1 MTSFRMYGIVA
12 TAAFAVGIAYA
23 DATERVPPVAKKIV
37 LYGWDTGEA
46 SLETVLANA
55 DKFAE
60 TGLDGISLIIKG
72 NRAGI
77 PRKSQTRDFAFV
89 DPKWTKAE
97 FAKQIDL
104 LKQITAKPGLRHCY
118 LQVDWS
124 QKPRLKW
131 ADDAAWERAA
141 HNMGIL
147 AWIAKEGR
155 LDGFFIDHEDYQG
168 TKQFEP
174 CPEEG
179 DYTIISRLA
188 RKRGAQIVTAMAA
201 ENPSLHL
208 VFFWL
213 LSHSTRWIGDPESD
227 LAAIVAQRQDPWPAF
242 VNGMLD
248 ALPPEMRLADGNEFG
263 YLFRADKN
271 DYIMDAF
278 RQRQMLVQL
287 VVPENRQKF
296 RANVQV
302 SSGHYLDCYSNTG
315 GHWYLPPLSGSRL
328 ARMEDNLHQGLAC
341 ADETVWL
348 FGERRQ
354 IVKWE
359 GNAARWNG
367 VKTWEEELPGFA
379 DVLRR
384 LRNPRAW
391 AEAKVSARRR
401 AGSLKNLAEAKLTEG
416 GEIPPPFSIWKGAD
430 CTGTLTVEQVDGRR
444 TLCATGVKKNGC
456 FLVGVPDVRVG
467 QWYYIEFDVKG
478 ETDPRCGVQ
487 WQCMGAYDWSIPARY
502 PVFTPLAADRDS
514 PSCTTSGW
522 RHGTITVR
530 VPHGADRMMLHLSPK
545 HKAADEKTYFANVA
559 IYRLCRME
567 LPRTASISH

>member
-1 MTSFRMYGIVA
+1 MMKLSF
-12 TAAFAVGIAYA
+12 AFAAVAAVMLLVGVANA
-23 DATERVPPVAKKIV
+23 VPPEKKIV

-46 SLETVLANA
+46 SLETVFANA

-89 DPKWTKAE
+89 DPKWTKGE
-97 FAKQIDL
+97 FVKQIDL
-104 LKQITAKPGLRHCY
+104 LKKITAKPGLRHCY

-131 ADDAAWERAA
+131 SDDAVWERAA

-179 DYTIISRLA
+179 DYATISRLA
-188 RKRGAQIVTAMAA
+188 RKRGAQIVSAMAA
-201 ENPSLHL
+201 ENPNLHL

-248 ALPPEMRLADGNEFG
+248 ALPPQMRLADGNEFG
-263 YLFRADKN
+263 YLFRADNN

-287 VVPENRQKF
+287 IAPENRQKF

-302 SSGHYLDCYSNTG
+302 TSGHYLDCYSNKD
-315 GHWYLPPLSGSRL
+315 GHWYLPPLNGSRL
-328 ARMEDNLHQGLAC
+328 ARLEDNLHQGLAC

-354 IVKWE
+354 IVKWK

-367 VKTWEEELPGFA
+367 VKTWEDELPGFA
-379 DVLRR
+379 DVMRR
-384 LRNPRAW
+384 LRNPREW
-391 AEAKVSARRR
+391 TEAKVAEKCAAGTLRNLASLSARPPYQDV
-401 AGSLKNLAEAKLTEG
+401 
-416 GEIPPPFSIWKGAD
+416 PPPFSVWKGAD
-430 CTGTLTVEQVDGRR
+430 CTGTLTVEQMDGKI
-444 TLCATGVKKNGC
+444 TLCATGVKKSGC
-456 FLVGVPDVRVG
+456 FLVGVPDVKAG
-467 QWYYIEFDVKG
+467 QWYSIGFDVNG

-487 WQCMGAYDWSIPARY
+487 WQNKGVYDWSVPARY
-502 PVFTPLAADRDS
+502 PVYTPLAD
-514 PSCTTSGW
+514 GW

-530 VPHGADRMMLHLSPK
+530 VPHGVDRMMLHLSPK
-545 HKAADEKTYFANVA
+545 HKVADEKTCFANVT
-559 IYRLCRME
+559 IYRL
-567 LPRTASISH
+567 

>member
-1 MTSFRMYGIVA
+1 MTRKALVGCVILA
-12 TAAFAVGIAYA
+12 TLWVNAAMP
-23 DATERVPPVAKKIV
+23 EKKIV

-55 DKFAE
+55 DKFAD
-60 TGLDGISLIIKG
+60 TGLDGISLTIKG

-97 FAKQIDL
+97 FAKQIEM

-131 ADDAAWERAA
+131 SDDEAWDRAA

-155 LDGFFIDHEDYQG
+155 LDGFFVDHEDYQG
-168 TKQFEP
+168 TKQFSP

-179 DYTIISRLA
+179 DFATITRLA
-188 RKRGAQIVTAMAA
+188 RKRGAQIVSAMAA
-201 ENPSLHL
+201 ENPNLHL

-227 LAAIVAQRQDPWPAF
+227 LVAIVAQRQDPWPAF

-248 ALPPEMRLADGNEFG
+248 ALPSGMRLADGNEFG
-263 YLFRADKN
+263 YLFRADNN
-271 DYIMDAF
+271 DYIIDAL
-278 RQRQMLVQL
+278 RQRQILVQL
-287 VVPENRQKF
+287 VAPENLQKF

-302 SSGHYLDCYSNTG
+302 SSGHYLDCYSNKD
-315 GHWYLPPLSGSRL
+315 GHWYHPPMNGSRL
-328 ARMEDNLHQGLAC
+328 ARLEDNLHQGLAC

-354 IVKWE
+354 IVKWD

-379 DVLRR
+379 DVMRR
-384 LRNPRAW
+384 LRSPREW
-391 AEAKVSARRR
+391 AAEKVGAMRK
-401 AGSLKNLAEAKLTEG
+401 AGSLVNIAANEKS
-416 GEIPPPFSIWKGAD
+416 FSVWKGAD
-430 CTGTLTVEQVDGRR
+430 CTGTLTIDASGNGGSTV
-444 TLCATGVKKNGC
+444 LCATGVKKNGC
-456 FLVGVPDVRVG
+456 FLVAVPDVKAG
-467 QWYYIEFDVKG
+467 QWYCIEFDVKG
-478 ETDPRCGVQ
+478 GIDPRCGVQ
-487 WQCMGAYDWSIPARY
+487 WQNKGAYDWNVPARY
-502 PVFTPLAADRDS
+502 PVFKPLSD
-514 PSCTTSGW
+514 GL
-522 RHGTITVR
+522 RHGAITVR
-530 VPHGADRMMLHLSPK
+530 VPHGVDRMMLHLSPK
-545 HKAADEKTYFANVA
+545 NKTDDEKTYFANIA
-559 IYRLCRME
+559 IYRLDD
-567 LPRTASISH
+567 

>member
-1 MTSFRMYGIVA
+1 MTSFRMHGI
-12 TAAFAVGIAYA
+12 AAAVVFAVG
-23 DATERVPPVAKKIV
+23 VAFAAAPEKKMV

-46 SLETVLANA
+46 SLETVLSNA

-89 DPKWTKAE
+89 DPKWSKAE
-97 FAKQIDL
+97 FAKQIGL

-147 AWIAKEGR
+147 AWIAKEGN
-155 LDGFFIDHEDYQG
+155 LDGFFIDHEDYQD

-179 DYTIISRLA
+179 DYATISRLA
-188 RKRGAQIVTAMAA
+188 RKRGAQIVSAMAA
-201 ENPSLHL
+201 ENPNLHL

-248 ALPPEMRLADGNEFG
+248 ALPPQMRLADGNEFG
-263 YLFRADKN
+263 YLFRADNN

-278 RQRQMLVQL
+278 RQRQILVQL
-287 VVPENRQKF
+287 IAPENRMKF

-302 SSGHYLDCYSNTG
+302 SSGHYLDCYSNKD
-315 GHWYLPPLSGSRL
+315 GHWYHPPMNGSRL
-328 ARMEDNLHQGLAC
+328 ARLEDNLHQGLVC

-348 FGERRQ
+348 FGEKRQ

-379 DVLRR
+379 DMMRSLH
-384 LRNPRAW
+384 NPRKW
-391 AEAKVSARRR
+391 AAEKIAAKRK
-401 AGSLKNLAEAKLTEG
+401 AGALENLAATEKA
-416 GEIPPPFSIWKGAD
+416 FSVWKGAD
-430 CTGTLTVEQVDGRR
+430 CKGTLVVDAAADGGSPL
-444 TLCATGVKKNGC
+444 LCATGVKKSGC
-456 FLVGVPDVRVG
+456 FIVPVSDVKAG
-467 QWYYIEFDVKG
+467 EWYFIEFDVKG
-478 ETDPRCGVQ
+478 KTDPRCGIQ
-487 WQCMGAYDWSIPARY
+487 WQNKGAYDWSVPARY
-502 PVFTPLAADRDS
+502 PVFSPLKD
-514 PSCTTSGW
+514 GW
-522 RHGTITVR
+522 RRGTTVVR
-530 VPHGADRMMLHLSPK
+530 VPHGVDKMMLHLSPK
-545 HKAADEKTYFANVA
+545 HSAANEKTVFANVS
-559 IYRLCRME
+559 IYRL
-567 LPRTASISH
+567 

>member
-1 MTSFRMYGIVA
+1 MTSRKMILVCIV
-12 TAAFAVGIAYA
+12 AAFAVGVVYA
-23 DATERVPPVAKKIV
+23 DATGRVPPVAKKIV

-46 SLETVLANA
+46 SLETVLSNA
-55 DKFAE
+55 DKFADV
-60 TGLDGISLIIKG
+60 GLDGISLTIKG
-72 NRAGI
+72 NRAGQG
-77 PRKSQTRDFAFV
+77 RLSQTRDFAFV

-97 FAKQIDL
+97 FAKQIGL

-147 AWIAKEGR
+147 AWIAKEGN
-155 LDGFFIDHEDYQG
+155 LDGMFIDHEDYHG
-168 TKQFEP
+168 TKQFAP

-179 DYTIISRLA
+179 DYATISRLA
-188 RKRGAQIVTAMAA
+188 RKRGAQIVSAMAA
-201 ENPSLHL
+201 ENPNLHL

-248 ALPPEMRLADGNEFG
+248 ALPPQMRLADGNEFG
-263 YLFRADKN
+263 YLFRADSN

-287 VVPENRQKF
+287 IAPENRMKF

-302 SSGHYLDCYSNTG
+302 SSGHYLDCYSNKD
-315 GHWYLPPLSGSRL
+315 GHWYLPPLNGSRL
-328 ARMEDNLHQGLAC
+328 ARLEDNLHQGLAC

-354 IVKWE
+354 IIKWQ
-359 GNAARWNG
+359 GNAERWNG

-379 DVLRR
+379 DVMRR
-384 LRNPRAW
+384 LRNPRKW
-391 AEAKVSARRR
+391 AAEKVAAKRAAGTLVNLVSDEKA
-401 AGSLKNLAEAKLTEG
+401 
-416 GEIPPPFSIWKGAD
+416 FSVWKGAD
-430 CTGTLTVEQVDGRR
+430 CKGTLTIDAVPDSDMLQLV
-444 TLCATGVKKNGC
+444 ATGVKSSGC
-456 FLVGVPDVRVG
+456 FLASVPDVAAG
-467 QWYYIEFDVKG
+467 QWYFVRFDVKG
-478 ETDPRCGVQ
+478 ETDPRCGIQ
-487 WQCMGAYDWSIPARY
+487 WQNKGAYDWNVPARY
-502 PVFTPLAADRDS
+502 PVFKPLTD
-514 PSCTTSGW
+514 GW
-522 RHGTITVR
+522 RRGVIVVR
-530 VPHGADRMMLHLSPK
+530 VPHGVDRMMLHLSPRNK
-545 HKAADEKTYFANVA
+545 VSDDQTLFRDVA
-559 IYRLCRME
+559 IHR
-567 LPRTASISH
+567 IDD

>member
-1 MTSFRMYGIVA
+1 MKSRKMILVYIVA
-12 TAAFAVGIAYA
+12 ASAACVAFA
-23 DATERVPPVAKKIV
+23 DAPEKKIV

-46 SLETVLANA
+46 SLETVLSNA

-72 NRAGI
+72 NRTGQV
-77 PRKSQTRDFAFV
+77 RRSQTRDYAFV
-89 DPKWTKAE
+89 DPKWSKAE
-97 FAKQIDL
+97 FTKPIEL
-104 LKQITAKPGLRHCY
+104 LKQITPKPGLQHCY

-131 ADDAAWERAA
+131 SDDAAWERAA

-147 AWIAKEGR
+147 AWIAKEGN
-155 LDGFFIDHEDYQG
+155 LDGMFIDHEDYQG
-168 TKQFEP
+168 TKQFGP
-174 CPEEG
+174 CPEDG
-179 DYTIISRLA
+179 DYAMISRLA
-188 RKRGAQIVTAMAA
+188 RKRGAQIISAMAA
-201 ENPSLHL
+201 ENPNLHL

-248 ALPPEMRLADGNEFG
+248 ALPPQMRLADGNEFG
-263 YLFRADKN
+263 YLFRADNN

-287 VVPENRQKF
+287 VEPENRAKF

-302 SSGHYLDCYSNTG
+302 SSGHYLDCYSNKD
-315 GHWYLPPLSGSRL
+315 GHWYLPPLNGSRL
-328 ARMEDNLHQGLAC
+328 ARLEDNLHQGLTC

-379 DVLRR
+379 DVMRR
-384 LRNPRAW
+384 LRSPRKW
-391 AEAKVSARRR
+391 AAEKVAAKRKA
-401 AGSLKNLAEAKLTEG
+401 
-416 GEIPPPFSIWKGAD
+416 
-430 CTGTLTVEQVDGRR
+430 GTLRNLVAPRPDGTGGIPKPFGTWQGGTSKGSFTVDGQA
-444 TLCATGVKKNGC
+444 LCATGVSDGC
-456 FLVGVPDVRVG
+456 FLANVPDVKAG
-467 QWYYIEFDVKG
+467 QWYFVSFDVKG
-478 ETDPRCGVQ
+478 EPGPRAGIQ
-487 WQCMGAYDWSIPARY
+487 WQNNGVYDWSVPARY
-502 PVFTPLAADRDS
+502 PVFEPLKD
-514 PSCTTSGW
+514 GW
-522 RHGTITVR
+522 RRGTIVVR
-530 VPHGADRMMLHLSPK
+530 VPHGVDLMALHLGTK
-545 HKAADEKTYFANVA
+545 HRTADEKTWFARIAV
-559 IYRLCRME
+559 YRLDQ
-567 LPRTASISH
+567 

>member
-1 MTSFRMYGIVA
+1 MTRKVVA
-12 TAAFAVGIAYA
+12 GCVILVALWANAALP
-23 DATERVPPVAKKIV
+23 EKKIV

-55 DKFAE
+55 GKFAD

-97 FAKQIDL
+97 FAKQIGL
-104 LKQITAKPGLRHCY
+104 LKEITAKPGLRHCY

-124 QKPRLKW
+124 QRPRLKW
-131 ADDAAWERAA
+131 SDDEAWDRAA

-168 TKQFEP
+168 TNQFGP

-179 DYTIISRLA
+179 DFATISRLA
-188 RKRGAQIVTAMAA
+188 RKRGAQIVSAMAA
-201 ENPSLHL
+201 EKPDLHL

-227 LAAIVAQRQDPWPAF
+227 LAAIVAQRQDPWPSF

-248 ALPPEMRLADGNEFG
+248 ALPPGMRLADGNEFG
-263 YLFRADKN
+263 YLFRADNN

-287 VVPENRQKF
+287 IAPENRQKF

-302 SSGHYLDCYSNTG
+302 SSGHYLDCYSNKD
-315 GHWYLPPLSGSRL
+315 GHWYLPPMNGSRL
-328 ARMEDNLHQGLAC
+328 ARLEDNLHQGLAC

-354 IVKWE
+354 IVKWD
-359 GNAARWNG
+359 GNAERWNG

-379 DVLRR
+379 DVMRR
-384 LRNPRAW
+384 LRSPREW
-391 AEAKVSARRR
+391 AAKTVAAKRM
-401 AGSLKNLAEAKLTEG
+401 AGTLVNLAAEEKS
-416 GEIPPPFSIWKGAD
+416 FSVWKGAD
-430 CTGTLTVEQVDGRR
+430 CKGKLAIEQAEGKVV
-444 TLCATGVKKNGC
+444 LCATGVKKSGC
-456 FLVGVPDVRVG
+456 FLVSVPDVKAG
-467 QWYYIEFDVKG
+467 QWYAFGFDVKG

-487 WQCMGAYDWSIPARY
+487 WQNKGAYDWSVPARY
-502 PVFTPLAADRDS
+502 PLYTRRDGDNA
-514 PSCTTSGW
+514 PYQDGW
-522 RHGTITVR
+522 RRGTIVVR
-530 VPHGADRMMLHLSPK
+530 VPHGVDRMMLHLSPK
-545 HKAADEKTYFANVA
+545 HKSADEKTIFANVA
-559 IYRLCRME
+559 ICRLDDN
-567 LPRTASISH
+567 P

>member
-1 MTSFRMYGIVA
+1 MKLGVDVVA
-12 TAAFAVGIAYA
+12 LFVAMLLVGTANAVLP
-23 DATERVPPVAKKIV
+23 EKKIV

-97 FAKQIDL
+97 FAKQIGL
-104 LKQITAKPGLRHCY
+104 LKEITAKPGLRHCY

-131 ADDAAWERAA
+131 SDDAAWERAA

-147 AWIAKEGR
+147 AWIAREGC

-168 TKQFEP
+168 TKQFES

-179 DYTIISRLA
+179 DFATISRLA
-188 RKRGAQIVTAMAA
+188 RKRGAQIVAAMAV
-201 ENPSLHL
+201 ENPNLHL

-227 LAAIVAQRQDPWPAF
+227 LAAIVVQRQDPWPAF

-248 ALPPEMRLADGNEFG
+248 ALPPQMRLADGNEFG
-263 YLFRADKN
+263 YLFRADNN

-287 VVPENRQKF
+287 IAPENRQKF
-296 RANVQV
+296 RVNVQV
-302 SSGHYLDCYSNTG
+302 SSGHYLDCYSNKN
-315 GHWYLPPLSGSRL
+315 GHWYLPPMNGSRL
-328 ARMEDNLHQGLAC
+328 ARLEDNLHQGLAC

-354 IVKWE
+354 IVKWQ

-367 VKTWEEELPGFA
+367 VQTWEEELPGFA
-379 DVLRR
+379 DVMRR
-384 LRNPRAW
+384 LRSPRQW
-391 AEAKVSARRR
+391 AEKRVSGKR
-401 AGSLKNLAEAKLTEG
+401 AAGALKNLVALQSTEG
-416 GEIPPPFSIWKGAD
+416 TAVPKPFATWQGGKRRGTFAMDGAS
-430 CTGTLTVEQVDGRR
+430 
-444 TLCATGVKKNGC
+444 LCATGVSDGC
-456 FLVGVPDVRVG
+456 FLANVPDVKAG
-467 QWYYIEFDVKG
+467 QWYFVTFDVKG
-478 ETDPRCGVQ
+478 EAGPRAGIQ
-487 WQCMGAYDWSIPARY
+487 WQNKGAYDWNIPARY
-502 PVFTPLAADRDS
+502 PVYTPIKD
-514 PSCTTSGW
+514 GW
-522 RHGTITVR
+522 RRGTLVVR
-530 VPHGADRMMLHLSPK
+530 VPHGVDLMALHLGTN
-545 HKAADEKTYFANVA
+545 HRTAEEKTWFGNIA
-559 IYRLCRME
+559 IYRLDD
-567 LPRTASISH
+567 

>member
-1 MTSFRMYGIVA
+1 MKYRKEILVCSIALFAACVA
-12 TAAFAVGIAYA
+12 LAAAP
-23 DATERVPPVAKKIV
+23 EKKMV

-55 DKFAE
+55 DKFAD

-72 NRAGI
+72 NRAGQA
-77 PRKSQTRDFAFV
+77 RRSQTRDYAFV
-89 DPKWTKAE
+89 DPKWSKSE
-97 FAKQIDL
+97 FTKQIGL

-131 ADDAAWERAA
+131 TDDAAWERAA

-147 AWIAKEGR
+147 AWIAKEGN
-155 LDGFFIDHEDYQG
+155 LDGMFIDHEDYHG

-179 DYTIISRLA
+179 DYAAISRLA
-188 RKRGAQIVTAMAA
+188 RKRGAQIVSAMAA
-201 ENPSLHL
+201 ENPNLHL

-248 ALPPEMRLADGNEFG
+248 VLPPQMRLADGNEFG
-263 YLFRADKN
+263 YLFRADNN

-278 RQRQMLVQL
+278 RQRQILVQL
-287 VVPENRQKF
+287 IAPENRMKF

-315 GHWYLPPLSGSRL
+315 GHWYLPPLNGSRL
-328 ARMEDNLHQGLAC
+328 ARLEDNLHQGLAC

-354 IVKWE
+354 IIKWQ
-359 GNAARWNG
+359 GNAERWNG

-379 DVLRR
+379 DVMRR
-384 LRNPRAW
+384 LRNPRKW
-391 AEAKVSARRR
+391 AAEKIAAKR
-401 AGSLKNLAEAKLTEG
+401 AEGTLKNLAATEKA
-416 GEIPPPFSIWKGAD
+416 FSVWKGAD
-430 CTGTLTVEQVDGRR
+430 CEGTLTIDAVPDGSMPQ
-444 TLCATGVKKNGC
+444 LIATGVKKSGC
-456 FLVGVPDVRVG
+456 FIAGVPDVAAG
-467 QWYYIEFDVKG
+467 QWYFIRFDVKG
-478 ETDPRCGVQ
+478 ETDPRCGIQ
-487 WQCMGAYDWSIPARY
+487 WQDKGAYDWNVPARY
-502 PVFTPLAADRDS
+502 PVFKPLKD
-514 PSCTTSGW
+514 GW
-522 RHGTITVR
+522 RRGVIVVR
-530 VPHGADRMMLHLSPK
+530 VPHGVDRMMLHLSPRNK
-545 HKAADEKTYFANVA
+545 VSDDQTLFRNVA
-559 IYRLCRME
+559 IHRIDE
-567 LPRTASISH
+567 

>member
-1 MTSFRMYGIVA
+1 M
-12 TAAFAVGIAYA
+12 
-23 DATERVPPVAKKIV
+23 V

-55 DKFAE
+55 DKFAD

-72 NRAGI
+72 NRAGQA
-77 PRKSQTRDFAFV
+77 RRSQTRDFAFV
-89 DPKWTKAE
+89 DPKWSKAE
-97 FAKQIDL
+97 FAKQIGL
-104 LKQITAKPGLRHCY
+104 LKQITAKPGLQHCY

-147 AWIAKEGR
+147 AWIAKEGN
-155 LDGFFIDHEDYQG
+155 LDGMFIDHEDYHG
-168 TKQFEP
+168 TKQFGP

-179 DYTIISRLA
+179 DFATISRLA
-188 RKRGAQIVTAMAA
+188 RKRGAQIVSAMAA
-201 ENPSLHL
+201 ENPNLHL

-248 ALPPEMRLADGNEFG
+248 VLPPQMRLADGNEFG
-263 YLFRADKN
+263 YLFRADNN

-287 VVPENRQKF
+287 IAPENRAKF

-302 SSGHYLDCYSNTG
+302 SSGHYLDCYSNKG
-315 GHWYLPPLSGSRL
+315 GHWYLPPLNGSRL
-328 ARMEDNLHQGLAC
+328 ARLEDNLHQGLAC

-354 IVKWE
+354 IIKWQ
-359 GNAARWNG
+359 GNAERWNG

-379 DVLRR
+379 DVMRR
-384 LRNPRAW
+384 LRNPRKW
-391 AEAKVSARRR
+391 AAEKVAAKRAAGTLVNLVSDEKA
-401 AGSLKNLAEAKLTEG
+401 
-416 GEIPPPFSIWKGAD
+416 FSVWKGAD
-430 CTGTLTVEQVDGRR
+430 CEGTLTIDAVPDSDMPQLV
-444 TLCATGVKKNGC
+444 ATGVKSSGC
-456 FLVGVPDVRVG
+456 FLASVPDVAAG
-467 QWYYIEFDVKG
+467 QWYFVRFDVKG
-478 ETDPRCGVQ
+478 ETDPRCGIQ
-487 WQCMGAYDWSIPARY
+487 WQNKGAYDWNVPARY
-502 PVFTPLAADRDS
+502 PVFKPLKD
-514 PSCTTSGW
+514 GW
-522 RHGTITVR
+522 RRGVIVVR
-530 VPHGADRMMLHLSPK
+530 VPHGVDRMMLHLSPK
-545 HKAADEKTYFANVA
+545 HKEAGEKTLFGNVF
-559 IYRLCRME
+559 ICRLDG
-567 LPRTASISH
+567 

>member
-1 MTSFRMYGIVA
+1 MSLAMRHNSRLVFPAFLAVITLAS
-12 TAAFAVGIAYA
+12 AALP
-23 DATERVPPVAKKIV
+23 EKKIV

-55 DKFAE
+55 DKFAD
-60 TGLDGISLIIKG
+60 TGLDGISLVIKG

-89 DPKWTKAE
+89 DPKWTKGE
-97 FAKQIDL
+97 FTRQIGL
-104 LKQITAKPGLRHCY
+104 LREITAKPGLRHCY

-131 ADDAAWERAA
+131 SDDAAWERAA

-155 LDGFFIDHEDYQG
+155 LDGFFIDHEDYQD
-168 TKQFEP
+168 TKQFTP

-179 DYTIISRLA
+179 DFATISCLA
-188 RKRGAQIVTAMAA
+188 RKRGAQIVAAMAA
-201 ENPSLHL
+201 ENPRLHL

-248 ALPPEMRLADGNEFG
+248 ALPPKMRLADGNEFG
-263 YLFRADKN
+263 YLFRADNN

-278 RQRQMLVQL
+278 RQRQLLVQL
-287 VVPENRQKF
+287 VAPENRQKF

-302 SSGHYLDCYSNTG
+302 SSGHYLDCYSNKD
-315 GHWYLPPLSGSRL
+315 GHWHLPPLNGSRL
-328 ARMEDNLHQGLAC
+328 ARLEDNLHQGLAC
-341 ADETVWL
+341 ADETIWL

-354 IVKWE
+354 VVKWE

-379 DVLRR
+379 DMLCR
-384 LRNPRAW
+384 LRHPREW
-391 AEAKVSARRR
+391 AAAKVVEKRKAGTLVNIAATEKAFSA
-401 AGSLKNLAEAKLTEG
+401 
-416 GEIPPPFSIWKGAD
+416 WKGAD
-430 CTGTLTVEQVDGRR
+430 CTGTLTIGAAPGDGSPV
-444 TLCATGVKKNGC
+444 LCATGVKSSGC
-456 FLVGVPDVRVG
+456 FLVGVPDVKAG
-467 QWYYIEFDVKG
+467 EWYYVEFDVKG

-487 WQCMGAYDWSIPARY
+487 WQNKGAYDWNVPARY
-502 PVFTPLAADRDS
+502 PVYARRVGDDAS
-514 PSCTTSGW
+514 VQNGW
-522 RHGTITVR
+522 RHGTIVVR
-530 VPHGADRMMLHLSPK
+530 VPHGVDKMMLHLSPK
-545 HKAADEKTYFANVA
+545 HRSTDETTTFANVV
-559 IYRLCRME
+559 IHRL
-567 LPRTASISH
+567 